1 MTLKIYKKTNEE
13 NCQQFVTR
21 VVNTEDRP
29 MRPQDVLDVC
39 YKVGF
44 KKSKGQVHSH
54 LADCIRSNLI
64 TKWRDTER
72 KCVVYAPLSHKAPA
86 IAPLTD
92 EQVSKVIKH
101 NKDAIAMDN
110 TGYIPYEPA
119 RDQRAADE
127 LLSSRSYPNFLT
139 TLANYYQVSVK
150 QVQKV
155 ISDVINDITMNDNDD
170 KANTLI
176 TCLKDI
182 CAEAFE

>member
-1 MTLKIYKKTNEE
+1 MTRKIYKKTTEE

-64 TKWRDTER
+64 TKWRDTEQ
-72 KCVVYAPLSHKAPA
+72 KCILYAPLSHKAPQHIKGA
-86 IAPLTD
+86 FDNYNPAKLAKALTQD
-92 EQVSKVIKH
+92 VEEQLITDDKF
-101 NKDAIAMDN
+101 
-110 TGYIPYEPA
+110 
-119 RDQRAADE
+119 
-127 LLSSRSYPNFLT
+127 PNFLT
-139 TLANYYQVSVK
+139 TLANFHQVSVK
-150 QVQKV
+150 EVQKE
-155 ISDVINDITMNDNDD
+155 ISDVINDITMNNNDD
-170 KANTLI
+170 KTNTLI

>member
-1 MTLKIYKKTNEE
+1 MTRKIYKKTTEE

-64 TKWRDTER
+64 TKWRDTEQ
-72 KCVVYAPLSHKAPA
+72 KCILYAPLSHKAPQHIKGA
-86 IAPLTD
+86 FDNYNPAKLAKALTQD
-92 EQVSKVIKH
+92 VEEQLITDDKF
-101 NKDAIAMDN
+101 
-110 TGYIPYEPA
+110 
-119 RDQRAADE
+119 
-127 LLSSRSYPNFLT
+127 PNLLT
-139 TLANYYQVSVK
+139 TLANFYQVDVK
-150 QVQKV
+150 EVQKA
-155 ISDVINDITMNDNDD
+155 ISDVINDITMNNNDD
-170 KANTLI
+170 KTNTLI